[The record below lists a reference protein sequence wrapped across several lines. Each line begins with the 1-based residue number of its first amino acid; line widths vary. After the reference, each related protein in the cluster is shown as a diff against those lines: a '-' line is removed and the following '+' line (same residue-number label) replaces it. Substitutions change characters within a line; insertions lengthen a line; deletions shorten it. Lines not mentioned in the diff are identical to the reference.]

1 MRQIIIYFVC
11 FQNQAAHRQENISNS
26 RKSKSQSLGVI
37 DVSSDEDDDDDVVI
51 TNHTEPRRSRNN
63 VQRIRNR
70 LSRSVG
76 SKSSALVPFCNEIEI
91 LPVASDEV
99 VCLDGNSSKPSQPE
113 CNSTVIHQLPDI
125 VSNASV
131 ESTIVGVN
139 SSEDHILPDTEVP
152 SILSAL
158 NLTET
163 PKENKK
169 AKDLERNAKD
179 STSHSESTNEALA
192 DVSVEEVQMNECEL
206 SPSSVNGDN
215 LTEYPIGDNQVTKDM
230 FSAKPNEEA
239 GENSIIDNSSSLVIE
254 KVTSLTNQESGE
266 VGESTNSK
274 EQAVVDE
281 NGSKDYVMD
290 VETVESRGAS
300 NNEEDSEEM
309 RPDIVM
315 CDTPMVS
322 LCLNLKLNEKRLF
335 KFEVGDCKSPLTL
348 HLNFLITVG
357 LG

>member
-1 MRQIIIYFVC
+1 MSLVAVVPGCRSHTFEANNNFFSVC

-26 RKSKSQSLGVI
+26 RKSKSQSPGVI
-37 DVSSDEDDDDDVVI
+37 DVSSDEDDDDVVI
-51 TNHTEPRRSRNN
+51 TNHTEPRHSKNN

-99 VCLDGNSSKPSQPE
+99 VCLDGNSSQPE

-152 SILSAL
+152 TILSAL
-158 NLTET
+158 DLTET

-169 AKDLERNAKD
+169 TKDLERNAKD
-179 STSHSESTNEALA
+179 STTHSESTNEALA

-215 LTEYPIGDNQVTKDM
+215 HTEDPIGDIQVTKDVL
-230 FSAKPNEEA
+230 SAKPNEET

-290 VETVESRGAS
+290 AETVESRGAS

-322 LCLNLKLNEKRLF
+322 LCLNLKLNEK
-335 KFEVGDCKSPLTL
+335 
-348 HLNFLITVG
+348 
-357 LG
+357 